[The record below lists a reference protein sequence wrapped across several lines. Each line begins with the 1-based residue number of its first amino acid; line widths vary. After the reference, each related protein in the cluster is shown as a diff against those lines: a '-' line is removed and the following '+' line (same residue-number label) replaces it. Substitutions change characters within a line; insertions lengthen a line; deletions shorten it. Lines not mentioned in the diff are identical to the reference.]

1 MRTLFLRV
9 RRSSETAL
17 VLARYFERHPALTA
31 VLYPGLPSHPGHD
44 IAARQMIGGFGGMLS
59 IRVWGGESAAMAVT
73 AGVKVFKRATSLG
86 GVESLIEH
94 RRRTEGP
101 SSPVP
106 DDLLRLS
113 IGLEAPEDLIAD
125 LESALANVERA
136 PVRSAATLASA
147 APHPPAATSNLMDA
161 VVAVVERT
169 VVPLVIARGGA
180 VRVAAVQDGVV
191 TLEPGGSPG
200 ALLPL
205 VRRIEAL
212 LRSALPQV
220 TEVRFASAN
229 LSTAREAADGLTAR
243 VRQILDDDVN
253 PALAAHGGRVHLV
266 GGVEDGRVRI
276 RLEGGCQGCSVTEVT
291 LRQGI
296 EPLLRARIPEVVAV
310 VDVTDHGAGT
320 NPFYAPG
327 KR

>member
-1 MRTLFLRV
+1 
-9 RRSSETAL
+9 
-17 VLARYFERHPALTA
+17 
-31 VLYPGLPSHPGHD
+31 
-44 IAARQMIGGFGGMLS
+44 MIGGFGGMLS
-59 IRVWGGESAAMAVT
+59 IRVWGGERGAMAVT

-113 IGLEAPEDLIAD
+113 IGLEASEDLIAD
-125 LESALANVERA
+125 LESALSNVGRA
-136 PVRSAATLASA
+136 PSRSATPLVSA
-147 APHPPAATSNLMDA
+147 ASQPPAATSNLADA
-161 VVAVVERT
+161 VVAVVERA
-169 VVPLVIARGGA
+169 VAPLVIARGGA
-180 VRVAAVQDGVV
+180 VRVAAVQDGLV
-191 TLEPGGSPG
+191 TLESSGSPG
-200 ALLPL
+200 AVLPL

-212 LRSALPQV
+212 LRAAMPQV
-220 TEVRFASAN
+220 TAVRLVSADR
-229 LSTAREAADGLTAR
+229 SPARAATGDLTAR
-243 VRQILDDDVN
+243 VRQVLDDDVT

-266 GGVEDGRVRI
+266 AVDDGRVRI
-276 RLEGGCQGCSVTEVT
+276 RLEGGCQGCSVAEVT